1 MQTSKR
7 TIAFVG
13 GLLVGALLRATL
25 MQPEPVQPASA
36 AVASAHCAAHPVKM
50 PCLFDSEGH

>member
-1 MQTSKR
+1 METRKR

-25 MQPEPVQPASA
+25 MQPEPVQPASTVA
-36 AVASAHCAAHPVKM
+36 AARCATHPVKM
-50 PCLFDSEGH
+50 PCLFNNEGH